1 MESLP
6 VIRAFTVLA
15 STLRGDASTCEHR
28 RIAGVEA
35 LVARPRR
42 GSGPVVVYAN
52 AMTPLGVEQP
62 GVGRFLAGL
71 ARAGFVAVAPELPQV
86 RRGEVTPETIDALV
100 RVGRAAGPSVALVG
114 ASTGGGLAILAAG
127 DPRLRHRVTA
137 VAAIAPFAS
146 LRNVIRLATTGYYG
160 ERPYSAAPL
169 LACAA
174 ARSLAA
180 TAPDDPAVP
189 ALLANLDPSRF
200 DELYAALEP
209 RTRALVEELSPLAR
223 IGDVSAPVEL
233 ASSPSDP
240 FFPVE
245 EVHALA
251 SAGRDV
257 RLTVTPALLHVI
269 PRLRPGLAS
278 VVALLDRTLRRAAE
292 HGPMPALRLSV
303 A

>member
-1 MESLP
+1 M
-6 VIRAFTVLA
+6 IRALTVLA
-15 STLRGDASTCEHR
+15 STIRGDASTCER
-28 RIAGVEA
+28 ERFAGVEA

-42 GSGPVVVYAN
+42 GLGPVVVYAN
-52 AMTPLGVEQP
+52 AMTPLGVELP
-62 GVGRFLAGL
+62 AVGRFLAGL
-71 ARAGFVAVAPELPQV
+71 AGAGFVAIAPELPHV

-100 RVGRAAGPSVALVG
+100 RVARAAGPQVALVG
-114 ASTGGGLAILAAG
+114 ASTGAGLAILAAG
-127 DPRLRHRVTA
+127 DPRIAHRVTA

-146 LRNVIRLATTGYYG
+146 LRNVIQLATTGYYG
-160 ERPYSAAPL
+160 DRPYAAAPL

-180 TAPDDPAVP
+180 TAPDDSAVA
-189 ALLANLDPSRF
+189 ALLANRDPRRF
-200 DELYAALEP
+200 DDLYAALEP
-209 RTRALVEELSPLAR
+209 DTRALVQELSPLAR

-245 EVHALA
+245 EAHALA

-278 VVALLDRTLRRAAE
+278 VVALLDRTLRRAADCE
-292 HGPMPALRLSV
+292 ARPALRPSL

>member
-1 MESLP
+1 MP
-6 VIRAFTVLA
+6 VIRTLTVLA
-15 STLRGDASTCEHR
+15 SAFRGDASRCER
-28 RIAGVEA
+28 ERFAGVEA

-52 AMTPLGVEQP
+52 AMTPLGIEEP
-62 GVGRFLAGL
+62 AVGRFLAGL
-71 ARAGFVAVAPELPQV
+71 SGAGFVAVAPELPHV
-86 RRGEVTPETIDALV
+86 RRGEVTPETVDALV
-100 RVGRAAGPSVALVG
+100 RVARAAGPNLALVG
-114 ASTGGGLAILAAG
+114 ASTGAGLAILAAG
-127 DPRLRHRVTA
+127 DPRIAHRVTA

-146 LRNVIRLATTGYYG
+146 LRNVIQLATTGFYG
-160 ERPYSAAPL
+160 DRPYEAAPL

-174 ARSLAA
+174 ARSLAV

-189 ALLANLDPSRF
+189 TLLENRDPRRF
-200 DELYAALEP
+200 DELYAALSSE
-209 RTRALVEELSPLAR
+209 TRALVQELSPLAR

-240 FFPVE
+240 FFPVDE
-245 EVHALA
+245 ARALA
-251 SAGRDV
+251 CAGRDV

-278 VVALLDRTLRRAAE
+278 VVALLDRTLRRAADCE
-292 HGPMPALRLSV
+292 PVPALRPSL